1 MEEIKQRLHDYY
13 QEYNKLQYLDLEGNL
28 ELNQL
33 IVDNFNNLIIPHIGT
48 IVELLDEFI
57 REYLAKA
64 PNNYEILNWV
74 DIISNSHIYDLVINT
89 MKNNLNNLDEEDKL
103 IHYIIIKIEMI
114 KLKIYS
120 ELFEKN
126 QSNDKL
132 VIVLNYKIKESKE
145 MISYY
150 YSDLVDNYKEFT
162 KAIELVNQLF
172 SQVEK

>member
-64 PNNYEILNWV
+64 PN
-74 DIISNSHIYDLVINT
+74 
-89 MKNNLNNLDEEDKL
+89 DKL

-150 YSDLVDNYKEFT
+150 YSDLVDNHKEFT